1 MFPPQV
7 LDWCA
12 AHGLHDRWGARP
24 ARWPSEQ
31 EWRADV
37 GKRRAALRP
46 LPTCLH
52 ALLQRLG
59 QARAAAPCSATM
71 AAPCLGAAPD
81 QAWRGRRHRHTRRH
95 RRHAS
100 SCSCAHG
107 ACPRLAVRSQ
117 HR

>member
-1 MFPPQV
+1 MPAEAPFPPQV

-37 GKRRAALRP
+37 GKRRAAMRP
-46 LPTCLH
+46 LPTFLH

-59 QARAAAPCSATM
+59 QARAAAPCSEQWQTM
-71 AAPCLGAAPD
+71 PCYDAAPD
-81 QAWRGRRHRHTRRH
+81 QAWRGQRR
-95 RRHAS
+95 
-100 SCSCAHG
+100 
-107 ACPRLAVRSQ
+107 
-117 HR
+117 